1 MKKQIIVIFIL
12 IAVILTSV
20 LLIRSKINVYK
31 SEETKSIASTV
42 LNIVNSSHEFQFK
55 HFDSLEPNM
64 FKDLNLRLQE
74 AISSRKFSLVRKDF
88 KTTDE
93 YGSNGV
99 YYLVVNTK
107 GLSSKQ
113 ISKEM
118 VPMNDL
124 SFFDYVFN
132 NRPYIIDSVYFSND
146 YCYRKNRL
154 EFIFFKNG
162 EVKSI
167 PKLINSKMT
176 KAFIEALNSNN
187 YILNSGYTDGTQDV
201 NIASLFK
208 VNMQNNSLNAEIVS
222 IKCALK
228 DDLIPFMDSLSINLN
243 RIDTNLINVYD
254 SVYIR
259 AFCFSKKAE

>member
-20 LLIRSKINVYK
+20 LLIRSKIKVYK
-31 SEETKSIASTV
+31 SEETKSVAYTV
-42 LNIVNSSHEFQFK
+42 LDRVNSLHNFYFR
-55 HFDSLEPNM
+55 HYDSLELSM
-64 FKDLNLRLQE
+64 FEDYNLRLQE
-74 AISSRKFSLVRKDF
+74 AIRSRKFSLVRKDF
-88 KTTDE
+88 KTTDK
-93 YGSNGV
+93 YGADGI
-99 YYLVVNTK
+99 YYLVMNAK
-107 GLSSKQ
+107 GLSSTQ
-113 ISKEM
+113 ISKDM
-118 VPMNDL
+118 VPLNDL

-146 YCYRKNRL
+146 YCYRKDRL

-162 EVKSI
+162 EVKST

-187 YILNSGYTDGTQDV
+187 YELNSGYTDKTQDV

-208 VNMQNNSLNAEIVS
+208 INILNDSLNAKLVS

-228 DDLIPFMDSLSINLN
+228 DDLTPFMDSLSINLN
-243 RIDTNLINVYD
+243 EIDTDLINVYD
-254 SVYIR
+254 SIYIR
-259 AFCFSKKAE
+259 TFCLSKKAE